1 MKRLVMIVGIVLLV
15 GAIAVPVSARGPGW
29 GKGGQKMGSWG
40 SGPGSCL
47 QYGKEYETLTEE
59 QRTQL
64 DKFHQKFYDETAQ
77 LRTEIWV
84 KRGELR
90 ILMNTSNPDVEK
102 AKTLQ
107 KEISDLMGKMAQEKI
122 AFQLEARKINP
133 DFRFGGGFG
142 KGYGRHM
149 KRYGPG
155 MGYGHHMGGYGPGMD
170 PGQYPGG
177 HGPGYCRN

>member
-1 MKRLVMIVGIVLLV
+1 MKRLAMILGIVVLV
-15 GAIAVPVSARGPGW
+15 GAMAVPVLARGRGW
-29 GKGGQKMGSWG
+29 GKGDQRMGSRG
-40 SGPGSCL
+40 GDPGSCL
-47 QYGKEYETLTEE
+47 QYGRGYDNLTEE

-64 DKFHQKFYDETAQ
+64 DKLHQRFYDETAQ
-77 LRTEIWV
+77 LRTEIWA

-102 AKTLQ
+102 AKALQ

-133 DFRFGGGFG
+133 DVPFGGGFG
-142 KGYGRHM
+142 RGYGRHM
-149 KRYGPG
+149 KGYGPG
-155 MGYGHHMGGYGPGMD
+155 MGYGHHMGGYGPGMG

-177 HGPGYCRN
+177 HGPGYCGN